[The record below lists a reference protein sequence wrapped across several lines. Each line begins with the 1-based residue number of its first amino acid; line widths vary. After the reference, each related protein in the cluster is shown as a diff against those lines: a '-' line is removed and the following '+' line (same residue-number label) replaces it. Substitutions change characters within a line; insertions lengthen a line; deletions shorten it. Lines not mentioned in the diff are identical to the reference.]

1 MKGENRK
8 IGTNN
13 IEAKKKNGTRK
24 DEKRLSDEYGKRL
37 EPKN

>member
-13 IEAKKKNGTRK
+13 IEAKKNGTRK